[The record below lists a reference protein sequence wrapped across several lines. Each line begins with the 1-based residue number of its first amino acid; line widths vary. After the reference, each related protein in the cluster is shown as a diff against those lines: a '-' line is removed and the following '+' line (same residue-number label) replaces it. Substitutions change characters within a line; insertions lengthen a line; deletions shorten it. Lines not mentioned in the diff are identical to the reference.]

1 VALFA
6 TYNSCICFQMKLLQ
20 RLHVSMAQM
29 SDVELCTRAALLLLK
44 HHQNKLENTI
54 SASSVL
60 DSLRVST
67 KSRIRQRRNV
77 IGVNSAALSAIL
89 DRIKS
94 SQVEVSLHFTMS
106 IVSVDLTF
114 EQAEMFS
121 EAREGGGEAA
131 HAKAKPQKAKDEEDF
146 IALRLPKGKAV
157 SKGKRPNAPRDGDI
171 ATKKKAK
178 QK

>member
-1 VALFA
+1 LEQAVLLLNHDCVVSAFVALFMA
-6 TYNSCICFQMKLLQ
+6 YNSCVCFQMKLLQ

-29 SDVELCTRAALLLLK
+29 SDVELCTRVALLLLK

-94 SQVEVSLHFTMS
+94 SQVEVSPYVHYRRRS
-106 IVSVDLTF
+106 DV
-114 EQAEMFS
+114 
-121 EAREGGGEAA
+121 
-131 HAKAKPQKAKDEEDF
+131 
-146 IALRLPKGKAV
+146 
-157 SKGKRPNAPRDGDI
+157 
-171 ATKKKAK
+171 
-178 QK
+178 